1 MILFGFNCF
10 SLDLMGFNGILL
22 GFNRISWYVFWIF
35 IGFHG
40 ILFGFN
46 RISWYFTGFW
56 NIS

>member
-35 IGFHG
+35 KGFHG

-46 RISWYFTGFW
+46 RISWYFTGF
-56 NIS
+56 